1 MSMNVTTN
9 LSMNDRR
16 PAPDPAVPV
25 AVNRRDTRRRFEQ
38 WVRNTGCEAN
48 LVSAVHNIKMGK
60 VARVENPN
68 APREG
73 QSVFALARGRTFEAG
88 LVKDGGARLIEALQR
103 HDVFASTTPGFLDL
117 RTTANGGALA
127 DLDTAIAR
135 TEAFLLDLSRHTS
148 RDGDTSRDGE
158 TSRFE
163 GVVSSATVR
172 IPKGVMLP
180 EATLIIDAITVT
192 WLEGRPVINVG
203 EIKTYSDRGGH
214 TSRGDLAVA
223 RAQMGLYVHALQL
236 VAETLGIHDRIV
248 IADRGFLV
256 LTFPGSNVPS
266 VRIGEDLRYQV
277 ERARRGFDLLEKS
290 AAALP
295 ELFDDD
301 RDDENSDDEDS
312 DDEPSDDNDR
322 RGGHHDDHHLVD
334 VVLQAP
340 TAFGDQCLSFC
351 ERADACFERALND
364 GDGAVLGDDVAR
376 FLNGLSLHRVDELMG
391 GDQPRSEAEHD
402 FLRRMQSPLDAVQAL
417 DTRSR
422 EIPR

>member
-1 MSMNVTTN
+1 MSMNVTVNVTTN

-192 WLEGRPVINVG
+192 WLEGRPVISVG

-236 VAETLGIHDRIV
+236 VSETLGIHDRIEV
-248 IADRGFLV
+248 SDRGFLV

-266 VRIGEDLRYQV
+266 VRIGEELKYQV
-277 ERARRGFDLLEKS
+277 ERARRGFDLFEKS
-290 AAALP
+290 AATLP
-295 ELFDDD
+295 ELFGGERDGEDGD
-301 RDDENSDDEDS
+301 ERVDESDDENYRD
-312 DDEPSDDNDR
+312 
-322 RGGHHDDHHLVD
+322 LVD
-334 VVLQAP
+334 VVLKAP

-351 ERADACFERALND
+351 ERADACFERALRE
-364 GDGAVLGDDVAR
+364 GDGAILGDDVAR
-376 FLNGLSLHRVDELMG
+376 FLNGLSLDRADELMG
-391 GDQPRSEAEHD
+391 GSRPHSEAERD
-402 FLRRMQSPLDAVQAL
+402 FLRRMRSPLDAEGA
-417 DTRSR
+417 RR
-422 EIPR
+422 

>member
-1 MSMNVTTN
+1 
-9 LSMNDRR
+9 MNDRHPEPG
-16 PAPDPAVPV
+16 PAPDAALGSAIPVVAPV

-48 LVSAVHNIKMGK
+48 LVSAVHNIKMGT
-60 VARVENPN
+60 VARVENPQ

-103 HDVFASTTPGFLDL
+103 HEVFETPDPGFLDF

-127 DLDTAIAR
+127 DLDAAILR
-135 TEAFLLDLSRHTS
+135 TEAFLRALAQDVPSGT
-148 RDGDTSRDGE
+148 DPAK
-158 TSRFE
+158 RFE

-192 WLEGRPVINVG
+192 WVDNRPMISVG

-236 VAETLGIHDRIV
+236 VCETLGIHDRIEV
-248 IADRGFLV
+248 SDRGFLV

-266 VRIGEDLRYQV
+266 VRIGEELKYQV

-290 AAALP
+290 AATLP
-295 ELFDDD
+295 ELFGGE
-301 RDDENSDDEDS
+301 RDGEDGDERVDESHDENYRD
-312 DDEPSDDNDR
+312 
-322 RGGHHDDHHLVD
+322 LVD
-334 VVLQAP
+334 VVLKAP

-351 ERADACFERALND
+351 ERADACFERALRE
-364 GDGAVLGDDVAR
+364 GDGAILGDDVAR
-376 FLNGLSLHRVDELMG
+376 FLNGLSLDRADELMG
-391 GDQPRSEAEHD
+391 GSRPHSEAERD
-402 FLRRMQSPLDAVQAL
+402 FLRRMRSPLDAEGA
-417 DTRSR
+417 RR
-422 EIPR
+422 

>member
-1 MSMNVTTN
+1 MSMNP
-9 LSMNDRR
+9 SMNDRR
-16 PAPDPAVPV
+16 PAPDSAVPV

-60 VARVENPN
+60 VARVENPS

-117 RTTANGGALA
+117 RTTANGGTLA

-158 TSRFE
+158 PSRFE

-180 EATLIIDAITVT
+180 EATLIIDAITIT
-192 WLEGRPVINVG
+192 WHEGRPVISVG

-248 IADRGFLV
+248 IANRGFLV

-295 ELFDDD
+295 ELFGDD
-301 RDDENSDDEDS
+301 RDDEN
-312 DDEPSDDNDR
+312 R
-322 RGGHHDDHHLVD
+322 DDHHLVD

-376 FLNGLSLHRVDELMG
+376 FLNGLSLHRADELMG
-391 GDQPRSEAEHD
+391 GDQPRSEAEYD
-402 FLRRMQSPLDAVQAL
+402 FLRRMQSPLDAVKTL

-422 EIPR
+422 EMPR

>member
-1 MSMNVTTN
+1 M
-9 LSMNDRR
+9 
-16 PAPDPAVPV
+16 PV

-60 VARVENPN
+60 VARVENPK

-135 TEAFLLDLSRHTS
+135 TEAFLLDLARHISRDADTS
-148 RDGDTSRDGE
+148 RDGDS
-158 TSRFE
+158 SRFE

-180 EATLIIDAITVT
+180 EATLIIDAITIT
-192 WLEGRPVINVG
+192 WNEGRPVISVG

-236 VAETLGIHDRIV
+236 VAETLGVHDRIV

-295 ELFDDD
+295 DLFG
-301 RDDENSDDEDS
+301 DDENIY
-312 DDEPSDDNDR
+312 DDN
-322 RGGHHDDHHLVD
+322 HHDDHHLV
-334 VVLQAP
+334 
-340 TAFGDQCLSFC
+340 
-351 ERADACFERALND
+351 
-364 GDGAVLGDDVAR
+364 
-376 FLNGLSLHRVDELMG
+376 
-391 GDQPRSEAEHD
+391 
-402 FLRRMQSPLDAVQAL
+402 
-417 DTRSR
+417 
-422 EIPR
+422 

>member
-1 MSMNVTTN
+1 
-9 LSMNDRR
+9 MNDRHSEPG
-16 PAPDPAVPV
+16 PAIPVAAPV

-103 HDVFASTTPGFLDL
+103 HEVFETPDPGFLDL

-127 DLDTAIAR
+127 DLDVAILR
-135 TEAFLLDLSRHTS
+135 TEEFLRALGQDVPSGT
-148 RDGDTSRDGE
+148 DPAK
-158 TSRFE
+158 RFE

-192 WLEGRPVINVG
+192 WIENRPVISVG

-236 VAETLGIHDRIV
+236 VVETLGIQDRIV

-266 VRIGEDLRYQV
+266 VRIGEDLKYQV

-290 AAALP
+290 AARLP
-295 ELFDDD
+295 ELFGDEDHEHEDHEHDVHDD
-301 RDDENSDDEDS
+301 RN
-312 DDEPSDDNDR
+312 PDR
-322 RGGHHDDHHLVD
+322 DLVD
-334 VVLQAP
+334 VVLRAP

-351 ERADACFERALND
+351 ERADACFDRALRD
-364 GDGAVLGDDVAR
+364 GDGAILGDDVAR
-376 FLNGLSLHRVDELMG
+376 FLNGLPLDRADELLGGARPRTEAERDFLHRMK
-391 GDQPRSEAEHD
+391 
-402 FLRRMQSPLDAVQAL
+402 SPLDKTA
-417 DTRSR
+417 TRS
-422 EIPR
+422 

>member
-1 MSMNVTTN
+1 
-9 LSMNDRR
+9 
-16 PAPDPAVPV
+16 
-25 AVNRRDTRRRFEQ
+25 
-38 WVRNTGCEAN
+38 
-48 LVSAVHNIKMGK
+48 
-60 VARVENPN
+60 
-68 APREG
+68 
-73 QSVFALARGRTFEAG
+73 
-88 LVKDGGARLIEALQR
+88 
-103 HDVFASTTPGFLDL
+103 
-117 RTTANGGALA
+117 
-127 DLDTAIAR
+127 
-135 TEAFLLDLSRHTS
+135 
-148 RDGDTSRDGE
+148 
-158 TSRFE
+158 
-163 GVVSSATVR
+163 
-172 IPKGVMLP
+172 
-180 EATLIIDAITVT
+180 
-192 WLEGRPVINVG
+192 VG

-266 VRIGEDLRYQV
+266 VRIGEDLWYQV

-290 AAALP
+290 AAELP
-295 ELFDDD
+295 DLFGDD
-301 RDDENSDDEDS
+301 RDDEDS
-312 DDEPSDDNDR
+312 DDEPSDDYDR
-322 RGGHHDDHHLVD
+322 RGGRHDDHHLVD

-376 FLNGLSLHRVDELMG
+376 FLNGLSLHRADELMD

-417 DTRSR
+417 NTRSR
-422 EIPR
+422 ETPR

>member
-1 MSMNVTTN
+1 
-9 LSMNDRR
+9 MNDRHPEPG
-16 PAPDPAVPV
+16 PAPDAALGSAIPVVAPV

-48 LVSAVHNIKMGK
+48 LVSAVHNIKMGT
-60 VARVENPN
+60 VARVENPQ

-103 HDVFASTTPGFLDL
+103 HEVFETPDPGFLDF

-127 DLDTAIAR
+127 DLDAAILR
-135 TEAFLLDLSRHTS
+135 TEKLLVELAHVTSPDRSSSGNLS
-148 RDGDTSRDGE
+148 G
-158 TSRFE
+158 FE

-192 WLEGRPVINVG
+192 WVDNRPMISVG

-236 VAETLGIHDRIV
+236 VCENLGIHDRIKV
-248 IADRGFLV
+248 SDRGFLV

-266 VRIGEDLRYQV
+266 VRIGEELKYQV

-290 AAALP
+290 AATLP
-295 ELFDDD
+295 ELFGGE
-301 RDDENSDDEDS
+301 RDGEDGDECVDESHDENHRD
-312 DDEPSDDNDR
+312 
-322 RGGHHDDHHLVD
+322 LVD
-334 VVLQAP
+334 VVLKAP

-351 ERADACFERALND
+351 ERADACFERALRE
-364 GDGAVLGDDVAR
+364 GDGAILGDDVAR
-376 FLNGLSLHRVDELMG
+376 FLNGLSLDRADELMG
-391 GDQPRSEAEHD
+391 GSRPHSEAERD
-402 FLRRMQSPLDAVQAL
+402 FLRRMRSPLDADGA
-417 DTRSR
+417 RR
-422 EIPR
+422 